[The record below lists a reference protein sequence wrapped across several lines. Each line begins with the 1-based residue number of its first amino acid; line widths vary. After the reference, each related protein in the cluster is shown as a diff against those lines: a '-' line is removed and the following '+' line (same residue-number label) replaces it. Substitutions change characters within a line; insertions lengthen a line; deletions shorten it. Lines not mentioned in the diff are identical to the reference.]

1 MSVGKYFAMLS
12 SAALLTAMLAS
23 PAGAHDSP
31 SNGRSYF
38 GQGPDLI
45 RSPGPRYYG
54 YPKAPYS
61 RRIMAISPQGGRR
74 FR

>member
-23 PAGAHDSP
+23 PAGAHNSP
-31 SNGRSYF
+31 SKGRSYF

-45 RSPGPRYYG
+45 RPQGPLRYHG
-54 YPKAPYS
+54 PNYS
-61 RRIMAISPQGGRR
+61 GRIMVISPQGGRR